1 MTDNS
6 DQFIQQCIKNWA
18 AEQHPPLEVR
28 SRVLHAASP
37 FYLKF
42 IVGAH
47 ISKDSNNVA
56 GIFIPIRSSINK
68 RNDMYGR
75 SQIWAWNLMTMTA
88 PRFIA

>member
-18 AEQHPPLEVR
+18 SEQHPPLEVR
-28 SRVLHAASP
+28 ERVLHAASP
-37 FYLKF
+37 FYLR
-42 IVGAH
+42 IINGSH
-47 ISKDSNNVA
+47 ILKDSNKPA
-56 GIFIPIRSSINK
+56 GIFIPVLSSINK

-75 SQIWAWNLMTMTA
+75 SQLWAWNIMTMTA